1 MNDIH
6 NKANN
11 AATYPWV
18 SNPKIASQA
27 YEHTIIPLL
36 QSDIIT
42 MNNTKSTT
50 NNSNYRNHSYI
61 AMWLQPYI
69 ILYIIVI

>member
-1 MNDIH
+1 MNNIH

-18 SNPKIASQA
+18 SNPKITSQT
-27 YEHTIIPLL
+27 YEHMIICLL

-42 MNNTKSTT
+42 MNTTSTI
-50 NNSNYRNHSYI
+50 NNSNYHNYSYI
-61 AMWLQPYI
+61 AM
-69 ILYIIVI
+69 